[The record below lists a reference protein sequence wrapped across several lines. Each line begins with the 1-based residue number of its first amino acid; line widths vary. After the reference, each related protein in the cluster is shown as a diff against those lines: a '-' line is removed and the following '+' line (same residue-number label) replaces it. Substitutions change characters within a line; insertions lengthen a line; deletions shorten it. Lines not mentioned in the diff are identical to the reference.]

1 MATEHEKE
9 QIIERTAGR
18 EYTRAS
24 IAPDAIALW
33 RGLDQARRRKID
45 DMEANRRIFSFQAPS
60 RFSSTRAR
68 AGGRAELQYYNNEWQ
83 ASRLRNTARNSYVN
97 ARFSRIPGGQEE
109 RTPAERAI
117 KIEES
122 NIEVKQS
129 DAVQNILQTRFET
142 RVVES
147 NLGAL
152 QTEDQKNRLRRTL
165 IFFPTQASETPT
177 TPAGILYLANTNF
190 RWAYYTLFAENGIE
204 PSEDSLFEFINF
216 DNIVDIFLRSRVN
229 EILHESIDELPEEE
243 QDALLADPDDAASQ
257 QAAAAAEELLRL
269 EAVRTAR
276 ERYIPGGDLGSQENQ
291 SRLRRLAE
299 QAFLVDFLP
308 EFAEQN
314 QKVRAPTYLSPQDGA
329 PYFSMIHGRT
339 DTVVNRLVHDPALQ
353 ELDRLRPSELA
364 GLVPKIRLFKVFPDS
379 DSALQSTETDNNQ
392 KTYIEQEIPFD
403 NYIQPSEIESMMS
416 NTFDRGRGVGL
427 KSFDWR
433 LEGRDPFTSRRDI
446 FAELKLYFQSF
457 DEILRVRRLATSDIK
472 DKARPFRYVDLVN
485 IGVVR
490 QTREGAWNP
499 DYYKLRVEVGWQ
511 DPGSENSFLGTR
523 QEQERKRNAVLNSKM
538 VMYLSAMD
546 HTIDVNDQGNVTMNI
561 SYVAWQEAS
570 YLDQDS
576 DVLATDELKD
586 LRLQRRAAI
595 DRARKQCDEEEV
607 DKIIEEFKRNIRRE
621 RLNSYQKLLR
631 RLKEEQRIFFAPV
644 PVADLETYISFGETG
659 ANVRGIND
667 LFNNG
672 PNTFDISDIDF
683 SNVADQASGPLA
695 NILGINIGNIE
706 EDSVLRTIQDITY
719 DPTARNFNLQYFYF
733 GDLIKVAIEQAS
745 TSTPPRAGQDPSAG
759 MVGKLQKDLRI
770 LLGPI
775 SFKRTLKP
783 AREDLPAQTDFVYN
797 INLADIP
804 ISVNFF
810 GEWLLKQVVSEQ
822 RNTYPILVFIR
833 DLANKM
839 LSGILRNQAHS
850 LGNVAR
856 QNLQLRSNFFSA
868 AAASS
873 GIDIVQDSFNVVP
886 FDPNY
891 RAALSRRNDPSIN
904 WQQTEESPQT
914 FTRLD
919 VDGIPLSLR
928 PLLRPPNTD
937 ERAYNYM
944 LVYAINTGATER
956 LRGNFEADNERGIY
970 HFGIGRDRGIFKS
983 VSFSKTDLP
992 FLREG
997 RFEARDAEAA
1007 ATGLTILAN
1016 VYEIE
1021 VKMFGNTMFA
1031 PGMKIFLNPSGIAP
1045 MLGSPAEPYSPA
1057 NLLGIGGYHV
1067 VTGVRSYIEG
1077 GKFETTMK
1085 AIFEA
1090 SGARG
1095 ALGFSGAEQTAG
1107 REERCPEGIEARS
1120 ISDSPTPVDEIIN
1133 TGPRGND

>member
-1 MATEHEKE
+1 M
-9 QIIERTAGR
+9 
-18 EYTRAS
+18 
-24 IAPDAIALW
+24 
-33 RGLDQARRRKID
+33 
-45 DMEANRRIFSFQAPS
+45 
-60 RFSSTRAR
+60 
-68 AGGRAELQYYNNEWQ
+68 
-83 ASRLRNTARNSYVN
+83 
-97 ARFSRIPGGQEE
+97 
-109 RTPAERAI
+109 
-117 KIEES
+117 
-122 NIEVKQS
+122 
-129 DAVQNILQTRFET
+129 
-142 RVVES
+142 
-147 NLGAL
+147 
-152 QTEDQKNRLRRTL
+152 
-165 IFFPTQASETPT
+165 
-177 TPAGILYLANTNF
+177 
-190 RWAYYTLFAENGIE
+190 
-204 PSEDSLFEFINF
+204 
-216 DNIVDIFLRSRVN
+216 
-229 EILHESIDELPEEE
+229 
-243 QDALLADPDDAASQ
+243 
-257 QAAAAAEELLRL
+257 
-269 EAVRTAR
+269 
-276 ERYIPGGDLGSQENQ
+276 
-291 SRLRRLAE
+291 
-299 QAFLVDFLP
+299 
-308 EFAEQN
+308 
-314 QKVRAPTYLSPQDGA
+314 
-329 PYFSMIHGRT
+329 
-339 DTVVNRLVHDPALQ
+339 
-353 ELDRLRPSELA
+353 
-364 GLVPKIRLFKVFPDS
+364 
-379 DSALQSTETDNNQ
+379 
-392 KTYIEQEIPFD
+392 
-403 NYIQPSEIESMMS
+403 
-416 NTFDRGRGVGL
+416 
-427 KSFDWR
+427 
-433 LEGRDPFTSRRDI
+433 
-446 FAELKLYFQSF
+446 
-457 DEILRVRRLATSDIK
+457 
-472 DKARPFRYVDLVN
+472 
-485 IGVVR
+485 
-490 QTREGAWNP
+490 
-499 DYYKLRVEVGWQ
+499 
-511 DPGSENSFLGTR
+511 
-523 QEQERKRNAVLNSKM
+523 
-538 VMYLSAMD
+538 
-546 HTIDVNDQGNVTMNI
+546 
-561 SYVAWQEAS
+561 
-570 YLDQDS
+570 
-576 DVLATDELKD
+576 
-586 LRLQRRAAI
+586 
-595 DRARKQCDEEEV
+595 
-607 DKIIEEFKRNIRRE
+607 
-621 RLNSYQKLLR
+621 
-631 RLKEEQRIFFAPV
+631 
-644 PVADLETYISFGETG
+644 
-659 ANVRGIND
+659 
-667 LFNNG
+667 
-672 PNTFDISDIDF
+672 
-683 SNVADQASGPLA
+683 
-695 NILGINIGNIE
+695 
-706 EDSVLRTIQDITY
+706 
-719 DPTARNFNLQYFYF
+719 
-733 GDLIKVAIEQAS
+733 
-745 TSTPPRAGQDPSAG
+745 
-759 MVGKLQKDLRI
+759 QKDLRI

-891 RAALSRRNDPSIN
+891 RTALSRDWDPSLN

-1107 REERCPEGIEARS
+1107 REE
-1120 ISDSPTPVDEIIN
+1120 V
-1133 TGPRGND
+1133 PRGYRGEKYK